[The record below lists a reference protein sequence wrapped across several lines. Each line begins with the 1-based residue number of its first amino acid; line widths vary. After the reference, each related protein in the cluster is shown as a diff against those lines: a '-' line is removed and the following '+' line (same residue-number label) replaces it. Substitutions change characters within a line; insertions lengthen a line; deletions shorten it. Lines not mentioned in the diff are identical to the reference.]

1 MATSLSRPSGENVNP
16 SKATYYQFGND
27 EELTMFMRRK
37 AAERRKREHIEE
49 KRKAEAEQRRL
60 RALQDLKRFQELQL
74 QRLKER
80 KRLQRKALATPP
92 RVGHY
97 SSAPHHQD
105 TSSLIAPSLPAAT
118 GKENAAQTSEGVMS
132 SSSHS
137 RKKKSIVSSSS
148 LNNLHSGFVTAI
160 KREAQPAEN
169 VNKTTRK
176 TCTIFQKTT
185 SSNPKNI
192 AGAFF
197 SAKAKGPEEKR
208 TSSSLQPPSIK
219 QSGGDAKEREPYA
232 DRKAQHKTSPSKA
245 KVKNIVIT
253 GSTSR
258 RGRRAAS
265 NSLPKTAS
273 KGQMHASSLAPTQPR
288 CTAEGN
294 ASNTAAKV
302 EMAMIRKASQEEHKE
317 GSGSRSRGDGPTR
330 PLPSIAGVPSSFVM
344 DCLQELKEE
353 KQLQRRL
360 IGLYASS
367 QQSSEPQAIRKDDKT
382 VVLPLLEDNYEN
394 EEEATLL
401 AKVRQLWLFNQ
412 HALSPSH
419 SRASEEYMLATR
431 HLLLTQEQRW
441 LCWQDEEQQLE
452 KAACSIIFGGFS
464 GSKPSTA
471 AMTAEEE
478 VGEGQRGL

>member
-16 SKATYYQFGND
+16 SKAAYYQFGND

-80 KRLQRKALATPP
+80 KRLQRKAFATSP

-105 TSSLIAPSLPAAT
+105 TSLPAAT

-148 LNNLHSGFVTAI
+148 LNNLHSGFVTAV

-192 AGAFF
+192 AG
-197 SAKAKGPEEKR
+197 PEEKR
-208 TSSSLQPPSIK
+208 TTSSLRPPSIK
-219 QSGGDAKEREPYA
+219 QSGGDAKEREPCA

-265 NSLPKTAS
+265 DSLPKTAS
-273 KGQMHASSLAPTQPR
+273 KGQMHASSLAPSQPR
-288 CTAEGN
+288 CTVEGN

-367 QQSSEPQAIRKDDKT
+367 QQSSETQAIRKDDKT

-401 AKVRQLWLFNQ
+401 AKVRQMWLLNQ

-419 SRASEEYMLATR
+419 PRASEEYMLATR

-452 KAACSIIFGGFS
+452 KAAYSIIFGGFR

-478 VGEGQRGL
+478 VGEGQRGCSERSL